1 MREINTENN
10 NHVFKVGIKEKGE
23 LFVNGF
29 ELTARCAEAEG
40 VMQGADPKVKDIV
53 EAMKEVAWCDDE
65 GFVDSLSDNELFSA
79 GMTVLV
85 EIESLGND

>member
-1 MREINTENN
+1 
-10 NHVFKVGIKEKGE
+10 
-23 LFVNGF
+23 
-29 ELTARCAEAEG
+29 
-40 VMQGADPKVKDIV
+40 MQGADPKVKDIV
-53 EAMKEVAWCDDE
+53 EAMKEVAWCNDE